1 MLPLIPD
8 VADAYNYFQCKSN
21 TIKNNVLRFF
31 GKNML
36 FVGKNIVK
44 NPLFLQRDKNKI
56 LINQN

>member
-1 MLPLIPD
+1 
-8 VADAYNYFQCKSN
+8 VADAYNYFRCKSN

-44 NPLFLQRDKNKI
+44 NPLLWQRDKNKI
-56 LINQN
+56 LINQK